1 MAVTVPV
8 PTEGSVANSYELCL
22 DINTG
27 TVAAPV
33 WANIPDVTGIAPQ
46 GTPRMADAGTYAHH
60 GQNAQS
66 KIGEDFTFDFQV
78 SAIRDETGEFQ
89 SYLVALLAAA
99 APETR
104 GQDAVKAFRYYD
116 ELGASYA
123 FEFSGTV
130 QESRTNTGN
139 ADPGFFS
146 FTVTSKGDRK
156 SIANPNIPV
165 P

>member
-1 MAVTVPV
+1 MSVTIPE
-8 PTEGSVANSYELCL
+8 PTQGSIANSYELCL

-27 TVAAPV
+27 TAELPV
-33 WANIPDVTGIAPQ
+33 WENIPDVTGIAPQ

-66 KIGEDFTFDFQV
+66 KIGEDFTIDFQV
-78 SAIRDETGEFQ
+78 SAIRDDVGEFQ
-89 SYLVALLAAA
+89 SYLVALLATA

-104 GQDAVKAFRYYD
+104 GDAAVSPFRYYD
-116 ELGASYA
+116 EKGASYA

-139 ADPGFFS
+139 ADPSFFS

-156 SIANPNIPV
+156 TIVNPNKPA
-165 P
+165 